1 MKADAIAAGESAATI
16 AGMFADQARRC
27 PDDPAVVF
35 DGRALSYA
43 ELDRRA
49 GRLAGRLSAE
59 GVGRD
64 VPVAICMDRSL
75 EMVVGVLAV
84 LQSGG
89 GYVPVDPAY
98 PRDRIDYMLGD
109 CGAPIILTQPGRM
122 GASPRGGAR
131 ILPVDA
137 SELGAETGGR
147 ESLPPPQASP
157 LSLTYLIYTSGSTG
171 QPKGVAMPEA
181 PLRDLLR
188 WQLSTSVAGPGTRTL
203 QFASLSFDVSFQE
216 IFSTWCSGG
225 TLVLLS
231 ETERRD
237 ARSLL
242 RRIIEDRVERLF
254 LPYIALQHLAEAAAA
269 EKVPPRALREVVTAG
284 EQLQITPAIRALFQ
298 DLPGCVLQNQYGPSE
313 THVVTAW
320 TLRGSPEDWPA
331 LPPIGHA
338 VSTARVH
345 LVTNGSG
352 SAGTEEPGELY
363 VGGTSVARG
372 YWKRPDL
379 TAERFVPDPF
389 TRTPGGRLYR
399 TGDVARVAADGEIE
413 FLGRADSQVK
423 IRGYRVEPGEVE
435 VVLASIRGVRS
446 CAVAVRSD
454 LSGARHLVAYVVP
467 ASGKGGGSVKDLR
480 AALQAS
486 LPEHMIPTRCL
497 FIDRLPVT
505 PSGKIDRKRLPDPDW
520 NRPDEVGKYVA
531 PRNDREQRL
540 VEIWEK
546 AFGLGRV
553 GVRDDFFELGGH
565 SLIAGRIFLEIQ
577 RRFDV
582 NLSPTSLLQAPTI
595 EKLADR
601 LSEGIPQPRAGS
613 LVPIQ
618 PAGGRAPFF
627 CIHAGAGT
635 VLFYY
640 DLAKHL
646 GPDQPVYGLQARGL
660 YGEAAPH
667 TRVEEMASAYV
678 REIRAVQPQGPYRLA
693 GFCFG
698 AVLAFEMAGQLER
711 AGQKVTFL
719 GSFDGASPGYD
730 LPASDENRPADAP
743 SWGRRHAAVLSE
755 LSLREKASYVAK
767 KARVRWRIAVSA
779 LAYRSRLL
787 RYHVG
792 EIYRRL
798 GRGLP
803 EPLRRN
809 YFLVN
814 HFRAERAYRPRPY
827 GGSLTIF
834 ESQGLF
840 RDRDLGW
847 SPWVGALEI
856 YEIPGNHRRH
866 RDLMTGEFIE
876 SVTAHLKA
884 CLDRAD
890 RHAGTA
896 A

>member
-1 MKADAIAAGESAATI
+1 MKANSIATEQSTATI
-16 AGMFADQARRC
+16 AGMFADQARRS
-27 PDDPAVVF
+27 PEDPAVVF
-35 DGRALSYA
+35 DGLALSYS
-43 ELDRRA
+43 ELDQRA
-49 GRLAGRLSAE
+49 GGLARRLVAG

-64 VPVAICMDRSL
+64 VPVAICMERSL
-75 EMVVGVLAV
+75 EMVMGVLAV

-89 GYVPVDPAY
+89 AYVPVDPAY

-109 CGAPIILTQPGRM
+109 CGAPLILTQPGLM
-122 GASPRGGAR
+122 DALPRGGAR
-131 ILPVDA
+131 IITVDA
-137 SELGAETGGR
+137 REFGAEAGER
-147 ESLPPPQASP
+147 ESLPPPEASP

-171 QPKGVAMPEA
+171 RPKGVAMPEA
-181 PLRDLLR
+181 PLRDLLQ
-188 WQLSTSVAGPGTRTL
+188 WQLATSAAGPGTRTL

-242 RRIIEDRVERLF
+242 RRIIDAHVERLF

-269 EKVPPRALREVVTAG
+269 EATPLLALREVVTAG

-298 DLPGCVLQNQYGPSE
+298 SLPGCVLQNQYGPSE

-320 TLRGSPEDWPA
+320 TLRGSPSEWPA

-345 LVTNGSG
+345 LVTSGGG
-352 SAGTEEPGELY
+352 SAGAEEPGELY

-372 YWKRPDL
+372 YWKRPEL

-389 TRTPGGRLYR
+389 APTPGGRLYR
-399 TGDVARVAADGEIE
+399 TGDVARVAVDGEIE
-413 FLGRADSQVK
+413 FLGRADGQVK

-435 VVLASIRGVRS
+435 VVLGSMRGVRS

-454 LSGARHLVAYVVP
+454 ASGVKHLVAYVVP
-467 ASGKGGGSVKDLR
+467 ASGKGGSVKDLR

-486 LPEHMIPTRCL
+486 LPDHMIPTRFL

-531 PRNDREQRL
+531 ARDDREQRL

-546 AFGLGRV
+546 AFGLERV
-553 GVRDDFFELGGH
+553 GIRDDFFELGGH

-577 RRFDV
+577 RRLDV
-582 NLSPTSLLQAPTI
+582 NLSPTALLQAPTV
-595 EKLADR
+595 EQLADR
-601 LSEGIPQPRAGS
+601 LREGTLQPRAGS

-618 PAGGRAPFF
+618 PGGRRAPFF
-627 CIHAGAGT
+627 CMHAGAGT

-667 TRVEEMASAYV
+667 VRVEEMAADYV

-698 AVLAFEMAGQLER
+698 AVLAFEMASQLER
-711 AGQKVTFL
+711 AGQKVSFL

-730 LPASDENRPADAP
+730 LFAVGETPADAP
-743 SWGRRHAAVLSE
+743 SWGRRHAARLSE

-767 KARVRWRIAVSA
+767 KARVRWRIAVNA
-779 LAYRSRLL
+779 LAYKGRLL
-787 RYHVG
+787 RYRVG

-803 EPLRRN
+803 VPLRRN

-814 HFRAERAYRPRPY
+814 HFRAERAYRPRRY
-827 GGSLTIF
+827 GGSMTIF
-834 ESQGLF
+834 QSQGLF

-847 SPWVGALEI
+847 SSFVGGLEV
-856 YEIPGNHRRH
+856 YEIAGNHQRH

-890 RHAGTA
+890 RRAGTA